1 MRRVGA
7 LLIMA
12 AVALVAC
19 SSGSDGTATGSSS
32 TTAAPGGKGSLT
44 PTGEWPEVA
53 PAAVGLDAAKL
64 EAIAETAEA
73 GKSNCLAVARDGKLA
88 GEWYFHGTG
97 PDTTQ
102 DVFSVTKSFTSTLV
116 GQQVDAGKVR
126 LSDPAARWI
135 PEWKGTPS
143 AAVTVR
149 DLLSNDSGRSWS
161 LAQDYVQL
169 IRAPDKTAFAVGLT
183 QESPPGTTWAYNNS
197 AIQTLERVLAGTL
210 GPDVAAAA
218 QRSLLDPI
226 GMTHSH
232 LTDDASGHAL
242 TFTGL
247 KTTCRDLL
255 RFGSLFL
262 NHGEWNGK
270 QVVSRRWVEQATGR
284 SSTPLNAAY
293 GFLWWLNRP
302 GRIAGPLA
310 AVSLSG
316 AANQTVS
323 RGRLV
328 PSAPV
333 ATFWALGLGNQVVQ
347 VDPETRTVVVRMGS
361 AEARP
366 QPPTFGPADAAR
378 VLTEAVVADPDR

>member
-1 MRRVGA
+1 MRRLLVTVLVVGV
-7 LLIMA
+7 
-12 AVALVAC
+12 AVAAC
-19 SSGSDGTATGSSS
+19 SSGNDGKTGGTS
-32 TTAAPGGKGSLT
+32 TTTTRATGSLT
-44 PTGEWPEVA
+44 PAGDWSVVK
-53 PAAVGLDAAKL
+53 PAAVGLDAGKL
-64 EAIAETAEA
+64 AAIAHTAEV

-102 DVFSVTKSFTSTLV
+102 DVFSVTKSITSTLI

-126 LSDPAARWI
+126 IADPADRWI
-135 PEWKGTPS
+135 PEWRNTPS

-210 GPDVAAAA
+210 GPDVVAGA

-232 LTDDASGHAL
+232 LSADRSGHAL

-247 KTTCRDLL
+247 NTTCRDLL
-255 RFGSLFL
+255 RFGSLLL
-262 NHGEWNGK
+262 NHGEWNGRRI
-270 QVVSRRWVEQATGR
+270 VSRRWVEQATGR

-293 GFLWWLNRP
+293 GFLFWLNRP

-310 AVSLSG
+310 AVSVSG
-316 AANQTVS
+316 AADRTAT

-328 PSAPV
+328 PGAPV
-333 ATFWALGLGNQVVQ
+333 DTFWALGLGNQVVQ
-347 VDPETRTVVVRMGS
+347 VDPGTRTVVVRMGTGES
-361 AEARP
+361 RP
-366 QPPTFGPADAAR
+366 QPPTFGPADASR
-378 VLTEAVVADPDR
+378 VVTEAVVGNPAR

>member
-1 MRRVGA
+1 MRRLVVLG
-7 LLIMA
+7 LA
-12 AVALVAC
+12 AVVAVAAC
-19 SSGSDGTATGSSS
+19 SSGSGSKASGPTS
-32 TTAAPGGKGSLT
+32 TTRGAATASLT
-44 PTGEWPEVA
+44 PAGDWPTVK
-53 PAAVGLDAAKL
+53 PAAVGLDAGKL
-64 EAIAETAEA
+64 AAIAHTAEV

-88 GEWYFHGTG
+88 GEWYFHGTD

-126 LSDPAARWI
+126 IGDPASKWI
-135 PEWKGTPS
+135 PEWRGTPS
-143 AAVTVR
+143 AGVTVR

-210 GPDVAAAA
+210 GPDVVAGA

-232 LTDDASGHAL
+232 LSTDASGHAL

-247 KTTCRDLL
+247 NTTCRDLL
-255 RFGSLFL
+255 RFGSLLL
-262 NHGEWNGK
+262 NHGRWNGE
-270 QVVSRRWVEQATGR
+270 QVVSRRWIDQATGR

-293 GFLWWLNRP
+293 GFLFWLNRP

-316 AANQTVS
+316 AADQTVG

-328 PSAPV
+328 PGAPV
-333 ATFWALGLGNQVVQ
+333 DTFWALGLGNQVVQ
-347 VDPETRTVVVRMGS
+347 VDPGTRTVVVRMGT
-361 AEARP
+361 AESRP
-366 QPPTFGPADAAR
+366 QPPTFGPAEAAR
-378 VLTEAVVADPDR
+378 VVTEAVVGNPAR